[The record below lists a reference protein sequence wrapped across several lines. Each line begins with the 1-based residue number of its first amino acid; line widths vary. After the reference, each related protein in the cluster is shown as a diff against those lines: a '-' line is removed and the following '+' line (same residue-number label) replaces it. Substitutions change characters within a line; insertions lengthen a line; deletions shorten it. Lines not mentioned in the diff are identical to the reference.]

1 LAQPKARGKKGEA
14 RNRVLSDSIT
24 ASNGNGKPRYL
35 RRLNRFVV
43 LETLRTE
50 PGLSRADLAW
60 SLDLSKSTVSAI
72 VEELIQENLIVE
84 RGFSNPGL
92 GRPGTHLELEREH
105 NALLGWEVGVDYLA
119 ARVFDLRGQVRTG
132 SNLSMKRPD
141 PSEVMNALAET
152 TSEALQSLGNPTVH
166 ALGVAVPGPVDSTF
180 GMVDMAPNLGWHHV
194 PLGETL
200 SDVLSQH
207 SDISRVPFVLENESN
222 ACAMAVH
229 TFFPGKARN
238 FVFLDLGIG
247 LGGGLI
253 LDGKLYRGAWGYGGE
268 VGHISLDPEGPE
280 CRCGRRGCAETF
292 INLNIWRESPSEETA
307 ISIGERLGSLIA
319 KLANTL
325 NPELVVLG
333 GSLMEA
339 IGPKLLE
346 YSRVS
351 LETFGLP
358 GALRD
363 LRIEISPYGRETAVT
378 GAGALAIRRFFESQ
392 MEEDAKVV

>member
-1 LAQPKARGKKGEA
+1 MRPKERGKKGQA
-14 RNRVLSDSIT
+14 RDRALSDSIT

-119 ARVFDLRGQVRTG
+119 ARIFDLRGQIRAG
-132 SNLSMKRPD
+132 STLSMKRPD
-141 PSEVMNALAET
+141 PSEIMNALAET
-152 TSEALQSLGNPTVH
+152 TLEALQSLGNPVVQ
-166 ALGVAVPGPVDSTF
+166 ALGVAVPGPIDPVS

-200 SDVLSQH
+200 SDVLSRH
-207 SDISRVPFVLENESN
+207 TELSHVPFVLENESN

-238 FVFLDLGIG
+238 FIFLDLGIG

-253 LDGKLYRGAWGYGGE
+253 LDRKLYRGAWGYGGE
-268 VGHISLDPEGPE
+268 VGHISLDPEGPK
-280 CRCGRRGCAETF
+280 CRCGRQGCAETF
-292 INLNIWRESPSEETA
+292 INLNRWKDNPSEDTA
-307 ISIGERLGSLIA
+307 ISIGEHLGSLIA
-319 KLANTL
+319 KLTNTL
-325 NPELVVLG
+325 NPELVILG

-346 YSRVS
+346 HSRAS
-351 LETFGLP
+351 LEKFGLP
-358 GALRD
+358 GAVKD

-378 GAGALAIRRFFESQ
+378 GAGALAIRRFFELQ
-392 MEEDAKVV
+392 MEEDVKAV

>member
-1 LAQPKARGKKGEA
+1 MAQPKGRGAKGEV
-14 RNRVLSDSIT
+14 RNRVLSDSST
-24 ASNGNGKPRYL
+24 SSTGNGKPRYL

-43 LETLRTE
+43 LDTLRTE

-84 RGFSNPGL
+84 RGVSNPGL
-92 GRPGTHLELEREH
+92 GRPSTHLELEGER

-119 ARVFDLRGQVRTG
+119 GRVFDLRGQVRTS
-132 SNLSMKRPD
+132 SNLSMNRPD
-141 PSEVMNALAET
+141 PSEVMAALAET
-152 TSEALQSLGNPTVH
+152 TSEALQGLGSPTVR
-166 ALGVAVPGPVDSTF
+166 ALGVAVPGTIDPVS

-207 SDISRVPFVLENESN
+207 SNLRHVPFVIENESN

-229 TFFPGKARN
+229 TFFPGKARD
-238 FVFLDLGIG
+238 FIFLDLGIG

-253 LDGKLYRGAWGYGGE
+253 LDRKLYRGAWGYGGE

-292 INLNIWRESPSEETA
+292 INLNIWRDNPSEDTA

-339 IGPKLLE
+339 IGPNLLE
-346 YSRVS
+346 YSRAS
-351 LETFGLP
+351 LEEFGP
-358 GALRD
+358 R
-363 LRIEISPYGRETAVT
+363 
-378 GAGALAIRRFFESQ
+378 
-392 MEEDAKVV
+392 